1 MSKGTWQAVVI
12 QQKTKRSDY
21 KPIIAQ
27 SGMKDVPI
35 GLLFGLWFNNYA
47 PITCLVRTFMDE
59 NTSISKILYLFLDTI
74 QRNPQFICHF
84 LTSYHR
90 VRYNHIYNTLSCST
104 NRFIG
109 TSFYRVLFEGTISVY
124 RVLFLRTIFVYR
136 VLFEGAVYSVGYF
149 FNRYS
154 SVFISIQII
163 ESGVEGGR
171 FRLILWF
178 FARQEIRQ
186 FLRKFPHFP

>member
-27 SGMKDVPI
+27 RGMKDVPI
-35 GLLFGLWFNNYA
+35 GLLFSLWFNNYA

-74 QRNPQFICHF
+74 QRNSQFICHF

-109 TSFYRVLFEGTISVY
+109 TSFYRVLFEGT
-124 RVLFLRTIFVYR
+124 FFVYR
-136 VLFEGAVYSVGYF
+136 VLFTELSSFTGYF
-149 FNRYS
+149 SRVLFTLLATS
-154 SVFISIQII
+154 STGILPFSFQ
-163 ESGVEGGR
+163 
-171 FRLILWF
+171 FRL
-178 FARQEIRQ
+178 
-186 FLRKFPHFP
+186 